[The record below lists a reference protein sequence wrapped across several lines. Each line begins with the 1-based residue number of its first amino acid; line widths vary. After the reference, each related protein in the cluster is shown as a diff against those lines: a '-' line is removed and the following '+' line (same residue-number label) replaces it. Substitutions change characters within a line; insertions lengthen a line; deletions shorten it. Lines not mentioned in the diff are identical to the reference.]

1 MKSPLII
8 LQRING
14 LYNTLKHENWTL
26 RWNEIIILSVLLYFS
41 IFFHFFFLAISIQFW
56 KNFQNSR
63 HVFETPCSH
72 IPKDQVKHSLENG
85 NTIKARDKCAETICA
100 RLQLRE
106 RENRIILQL
115 PKELNLISLQLLQIS
130 IHPAKHTFRSNAS
143 KNVSSLPPNFQ
154 FDNQSTSLKEQERKR
169 GEKKRKGRGER
180 ERERQ
185 IDREE
190 TNELPD

>member
-115 PKELNLISLQLLQIS
+115 PKELNLISLLNFFKYLFTRRNTRFVPTLRKTCHRCLLTFNS
-130 IHPAKHTFRSNAS
+130 IIRAR
-143 KNVSSLPPNFQ
+143 V
-154 FDNQSTSLKEQERKR
+154 
-169 GEKKRKGRGER
+169 
-180 ERERQ
+180 
-185 IDREE
+185 
-190 TNELPD
+190 